1 MNRKNKM
8 DIGLVSTLIGAIIA
22 LFSAYAMFKLQ
33 DGKEKKK
40 EKISVV
46 EKRIKTV
53 EDYISDSVEKCSRT
67 FTFFWGGAL
76 DSKFNVERDRLLK
89 ELEES
94 IYSKKYVLF
103 SLMILEDKE
112 VSRLIKELH
121 EEQSNLYNLLN
132 SIQKMIN
139 RSLIKPNDLEGLL
152 FKAAHTIEKIRQLYG
167 ELMYGIDK
175 YRLKKV

>member
-1 MNRKNKM
+1 LSSL
-8 DIGLVSTLIGAIIA
+8 GLVTCKDTKTPA
-22 LFSAYAMFKLQ
+22 LLHNFQYTA
-33 DGKEKKK
+33 
-40 EKISVV
+40 
-46 EKRIKTV
+46 
-53 EDYISDSVEKCSRT
+53 
-67 FTFFWGGAL
+67 
-76 DSKFNVERDRLLK
+76 
-89 ELEES
+89 
-94 IYSKKYVLF
+94 
-103 SLMILEDKE
+103 
-112 VSRLIKELH
+112 RLIKELH